1 MTRRAP
7 AVVSIVIALAAVCSP
22 RVFAQD
28 QSFTRDI
35 QARARIFPAVGPGIT
50 AIKRDTAGH
59 YYLLA
64 TPASAIQIF
73 SGDGKRLGQI
83 PNANSGSAKI
93 VYASDMDLDAE
104 GHIFVADRGSNA
116 VKIFNADG
124 SLLASVQV
132 AAPISIAALSG
143 LDFAATILHSHELV
157 SVFNAHMAGGRSFG
171 EVPPSAGDDASSL
184 ASRGRIYGDGKD
196 RIYFAF
202 TDLPDPT
209 IRRYDR
215 FGAASYDISLPAAE
229 FKPPSES
236 RQWTTLTLSKSAAPP
251 KPVIT
256 ALATDS
262 ESDDVWAAIGNEL
275 LHFDKD
281 GNRRAAYFMFTKENA
296 RIDASAILIEH
307 DRILIGDDPNGIFEF
322 ALPEPRPTTVAAH

>member
-7 AVVSIVIALAAVCSP
+7 AVVSIAVALAAVCSP
-22 RVFAQD
+22 SISAQD

-50 AIKRDTAGH
+50 AIKRDTAGR

-64 TPASAIQIF
+64 TPATAIQIY
-73 SGDGKRLGQI
+73 SADGKRVGQI
-83 PNANSGSAKI
+83 PNANSGAAKI
-93 VYASDMDLDAE
+93 VYASDMDLDTE
-104 GHIFVADRGSNA
+104 GHIFVADRGSNT
-116 VKIFNADG
+116 VKIFNTDG

-132 AAPISIAALSG
+132 AAPLSIAALSG
-143 LDFAATILHSHELV
+143 LDFAATLLHSRELV
-157 SVFNAHMAGGRSFG
+157 TVFNPHKAAGRTFG
-171 EVPPSAGDDASSL
+171 EVPPSADEATAL
-184 ASRGRIYGDGKD
+184 ASRGRIYGDGND

-236 RQWTTLTLSKSAAPP
+236 RQWTTLTLSKNAAPP
-251 KPVIT
+251 KPIIT
-256 ALATDS
+256 ALAADP
-262 ESDDVWAAIGNEL
+262 ESDEVWAAIGNEL

-281 GNRRAAYFMFTKENA
+281 GNRRSAYLLFTKENA
-296 RIDASAILIEH
+296 RIDASAILVEH

-322 ALPEPRPTTVAAH
+322 ALPEPRPATAAAH